1 MKVLVTGATGFI
13 GSSVLKRLVNEG
25 YETAALVRAHSNL
38 EAISDFA
45 DKVELRYG
53 DVTDA
58 GSVSNAMKGISHV
71 YHCAGVARIGPGHD
85 DLLYKVNVEG
95 TRSVLR
101 EAMRN
106 DVERVVFTSSV
117 SAVGITGS
125 KKPANEDQVWNLD
138 KLNVTYF
145 KTKHLAEQEVSQ
157 AVKQGLDCVTVN
169 PSYVFGPGDI
179 NFNAGRL
186 IRDLYH
192 RKIPFYPIG
201 GVCVVDIDVVVDG
214 HLAAMKK
221 GRMGERYI
229 LGGENISYK
238 TVFDTICNIVGAPKV
253 SIPMLPALIK
263 MFIKVTE
270 NARKLKK
277 VSALINQE
285 ILASSSKYLYYD
297 SSKARRELGLG
308 EKTFEESIRN
318 TFHWYK
324 SLRLL

>member
-13 GSSVLKRLVNEG
+13 GSSVLRRLAHEG
-25 YETAALVRAHSNL
+25 YETVALVRPQSNL
-38 EAISDFA
+38 EAISDFV
-45 DKVELRYG
+45 DNVQLRYG
-53 DVTDA
+53 DVTDEE
-58 GSVSNAMKGISHV
+58 SVANAMKGVKQV
-71 YHCAGVARIGPGHD
+71 YHCAGVARIGPGRD
-85 DLLYKVNVEG
+85 DMLYKVNVEG
-95 TRSVLR
+95 TRNVLQK
-101 EAMRN
+101 AMTN

-125 KKPANEDQVWNLD
+125 KKPATEDQQWNLD

-145 KTKHLAEQEVSQ
+145 KTKHLAEQEVTK

-186 IRDLYH
+186 IRDLYY

-229 LGGENISYK
+229 LGGENITYK

-253 SIPMLPALIK
+253 NLPMLPALVKLFIK
-263 MFIKVTE
+263 MTE

-297 SSKARRELGLG
+297 SSKARHELGLG
-308 EKTFEESIRN
+308 QKTFEESIRN
-318 TFHWYK
+318 TFQWYK
-324 SLRLL
+324 SLRML